1 MKKGDIIK
9 GLRESF
15 GMTQEE
21 LAKILGTTKQ
31 TVYKYET
38 GVITNIPSDKIEA
51 IADTFKT
58 TPDFVM
64 GWALPETSSSTYTP
78 ETDKE
83 LLSHFHKL
91 TDYGKQT
98 AIKRV
103 KEMTELPQYTV
114 EESEKKA

>member
-1 MKKGDIIK
+1 MEKGDIIK

-15 GMTQEE
+15 GMSQEE
-21 LAKILGTTKQ
+21 LGKILGTTKQ

-51 IADTFKT
+51 IAVAFGV
-58 TPDFVM
+58 TPNYVM
-64 GWALPETSSSTYTP
+64 GWDLPKTAFSTYTT

-103 KEMTELPQYTV
+103 RQMTQLSQYTT
-114 EESEKKA
+114 EEGQKKA